1 MLLGKLNKKEGEM
14 WMLCGETSGRE
25 AAIARSSAS
34 CTVLPEGN
42 FGESAEFP
50 RV

>member
-14 WMLCGETSGRE
+14 WMLRGETSGRE
-25 AAIARSSAS
+25 AAVAHSSAS
-34 CTVLPEGN
+34 RTVLSEGS